1 MAETAPTLAFKKGSD
16 KGAVIVS
23 TKKIT
28 ALKNGSRN
36 VNAENYTIN
45 QNEVELKAE
54 YLNGLKA
61 GIKKIILVHDDETEC
76 EQFIEIVE

>member
-45 QNEVELKAE
+45 QNEVE